1 VEQKEITHF
10 HCGNVAFVTIST
22 IVTLILILIL
32 ILILSFSILATIAAA
47 TATAAAKKCTWYT
60 SSSNSTSYLFAS
72 STLLSTTIG
81 ATASRKKS

>member
-22 IVTLILILIL
+22 IVTLILIL